1 MKEIDSVA
9 SSQVEGDVLIH
20 DDFEAEKAHLEE
32 AHRQLDAAR
41 SKVDDL
47 HSNVEVVRGGTHQA
61 KYERDVISETV
72 NERQIMLDIG
82 DQSLIFGRI
91 DIADQPTE
99 VRGTGHSGAEAAA
112 NPNRGQ
118 AFHIGRVAVF
128 NDDHDPLVVD
138 WRAPVAEPFYRATG
152 VEPLGLARRRH
163 FATRGRELLGIEDEF
178 FGEGSE
184 ERNAALGLATSG
196 GPAGVKGEQTLIAA
210 LETARTGKLGD
221 IVGTIQGEQDE
232 VIRSPL
238 PGILIVQGGPGTGK
252 TVVALHRAA
261 YLLYTHRFPLAGQ
274 GVLVVG
280 PNRLFLTYIEQVLPS
295 LGESGVE
302 LVVLADLVSGVRV
315 QGSDPQPVGR
325 VKGHP
330 KMATVV
336 RRAVRHREREL
347 RQDLVI
353 GHGAQRIRLTVE
365 DSREIIASARRR
377 GRTHNHGRKFVVQ
390 EAYERLAASGRYE
403 LEPKELAEQLRGTF
417 EMRETL
423 EWMWPVLTPAQLLHD
438 LYGSKALLRAAG
450 SNLFSDDELALLY
463 RERTRASDVLWTT
476 DDVPLLDEAH
486 AHLGSRPNKAKK
498 GGNDTQRTYG
508 HIVIDEAQDLSP
520 MQLRM
525 IERRSLNGSITIV
538 GDIAQAT
545 SAWAHSQWDSVI
557 EHLPKRPKRLTE
569 LTVGYRLPAPT
580 MTLAAKVLAEAVPG
594 LKPPVSVRQHGDAP
608 RFVAAADGQLHAIV
622 LEAIRHE
629 REVVGAGN
637 VAVIATTS
645 MVDELSASLTAAG
658 VEHGLTYHGALE
670 RPVSIIAVSMV
681 KGLEIDS
688 AIVVDPNRILA
699 EEPQPYKSLYV
710 AVTRATR
717 RLTIAHTGE
726 LPAVLQ

>member
-1 MKEIDSVA
+1 MP
-9 SSQVEGDVLIH
+9 IH

-41 SKVDDL
+41 DKVDGL
-47 HSNVEVVRGGTHQA
+47 HANVEVVRGGTHQA
-61 KYERDVISETV
+61 KYERDVISEKV

-91 DIADQPTE
+91 DIAEHAGAEHAGAEHAGDSQSGGGP
-99 VRGTGHSGAEAAA
+99 GGASSGAHAVA
-112 NPNRGQ
+112 NANRGQ
-118 AFHIGRVAVF
+118 AFHIGRVAVWS
-128 NDDHDPLVVD
+128 DEHDPLVVD

-184 ERNAALGLATSG
+184 ARNAALGLASAG
-196 GPAGVKGEQTLIAA
+196 GPTGVKGEQTLIAA

-274 GVLVVG
+274 GVLVIG

-302 LVVLADLVSGVRV
+302 LVVLADLVSDVRV

-330 KMATVV
+330 KMAKLI

-347 RQDLVI
+347 REDLVI
-353 GHGAQRIRLTVE
+353 GHGAQRIRLRVE

-390 EAYERLAASGRYE
+390 EVYERLSASGRYE
-403 LEPKELAEQLRGTF
+403 LDSTELKEQLSGTI
-417 EMRETL
+417 EMREAL

-438 LYGSKALLRAAG
+438 LYGSTALLRAAG
-450 SNLFSDDELALLY
+450 RDLFSDDELALLF
-463 RERTRASDVLWTT
+463 RERTHVSDVLWTT
-476 DDVPLLDEAH
+476 DDVPLLDEASS
-486 AHLGSRPNKAKK
+486 HLGSRPKK
-498 GGNDTQRTYG
+498 GKGGLHELRTYG

-545 SAWAHSQWDSVI
+545 SAWAHDQWDSVI
-557 EHLPKRPKRLTE
+557 EHLPDRPNRLTE

-594 LKPPVSVRQHGDAP
+594 LKPPVSVRQQGDAP
-608 RFVAAADGQLHAIV
+608 RFVRAGDHKLHATV

-629 REVVGAGN
+629 RSVVGAGN
-637 VAVIATTS
+637 VAVIATSS
-645 MVDELSASLTAAG
+645 MVDDLSAALTAAG
-658 VEHGLTYHGALE
+658 MEHGLTYHGALE

-688 AIVVDPNRILA
+688 AIVVEPNRILA
-699 EEPQPYKSLYV
+699 EEPQPWKSLYV

-726 LPAVLQ
+726 LPAVLR

>member
-1 MKEIDSVA
+1 
-9 SSQVEGDVLIH
+9 
-20 DDFEAEKAHLEE
+20 
-32 AHRQLDAAR
+32 
-41 SKVDDL
+41 
-47 HSNVEVVRGGTHQA
+47 VRGGTHQA

-72 NERQIMLDIG
+72 NERQAMLDIG
-82 DQSLIFGRI
+82 DQSLVFGRI
-91 DIADQPTE
+91 DIADIAEHPGDPVTESPNQP
-99 VRGTGHSGAEAAA
+99 VADA
-112 NPNRGQ
+112 NRGQ
-118 AFHIGRVAVF
+118 SFHIGRVAVF
-128 NDDHDPLVVD
+128 SDDHDPLVVD

-163 FATRGRELLGIEDEF
+163 FVTRGRELLGLEDEF

-184 ERNAALGLATSG
+184 ARNAALGLSATD
-196 GPAGVKGEQTLIAA
+196 GPAVKGERTLIAA
-210 LETARTGKLGD
+210 LESARTGKLGD
-221 IVGTIQGEQDE
+221 IVGTIQAEQDE
-232 VIRSPL
+232 VIRSAL
-238 PGILIVQGGPGTGK
+238 PGILVVQGGPGTGK

-302 LVVLADLVSGVRV
+302 LVVLADLVDGVRV
-315 QGSDPQPVGR
+315 QGSDPQPIGR

-330 KMATVV
+330 KMAKLI

-347 RQDLVI
+347 REDLVL
-353 GHGAQRIRLTVE
+353 GHGVQRIRLRVE
-365 DSREIIASARRR
+365 DSREIIKSARRR
-377 GRTHNHGRKFVVQ
+377 GRTHNHGRRFVVQ
-390 EAYERLAASGRYE
+390 EVYERLATSGRYE
-403 LEPKELAEQLRGTF
+403 LDPIELREQLGGTI

-438 LYGSKALLRAAG
+438 LYGSHSLLRAAG
-450 SNLFSDDELALLY
+450 DDLFSADELALLY
-463 RERTRASDVLWTT
+463 RERTSASDVLWTT
-476 DDVPLLDEAH
+476 DDVPLLDEA
-486 AHLGSRPNKAKK
+486 ANVLGPRPKK
-498 GGNDTQRTYG
+498 GQKGPGDGARTYG

-545 SAWAHSQWDSVI
+545 SAWAHDQWDSVI
-557 EHLPKRPKRLTE
+557 EHLPERPHRLAE

-594 LKPPVSVRQHGDAP
+594 LKPPVAVRQQGDPP
-608 RFVAAADGQLHAIV
+608 RIVSAATGQLHQAV

-629 REVVGAGN
+629 QVAVGAGN
-637 VAVIATTS
+637 VAVIATGS
-645 MVDELSASLTAAG
+645 MVDDLSAALTEAG

-688 AIVVDPNRILA
+688 AIVVEPARILSD
-699 EEPQPYKSLYV
+699 EPQPFKSLYV

-726 LPAVLQ
+726 LPAVLRSDSQ